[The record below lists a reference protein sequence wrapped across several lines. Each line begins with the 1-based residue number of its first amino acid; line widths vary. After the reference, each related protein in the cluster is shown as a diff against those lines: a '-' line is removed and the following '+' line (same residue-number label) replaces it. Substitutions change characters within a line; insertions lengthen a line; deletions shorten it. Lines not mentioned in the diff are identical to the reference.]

1 MMLSRLRYS
10 FVWLASIAL
19 AGVALQ
25 PRAHADDVWIAPETP
40 RVEFKIGSDTHVIE
54 RIQDKENV
62 ISGTFAKT
70 SRSCPP
76 FCIHPMK
83 AAEGVETVGELEI
96 MDFLTQ
102 KVSEGTGLL
111 VDARIPEWH
120 KKGTIPGSVNIPF
133 TLFSSKNPYLD
144 DLLAVLGAK
153 RAGQDGWEF
162 SEAKELLMFCNGP
175 WCDQSPRA
183 IKGLLEIGYPAD
195 KLYYYRG
202 GMQNWSL
209 LGLSTDIP
217 DSTETAGR
225 Q

>member
-1 MMLSRLRYS
+1 MLLSRLRYS

-19 AGVALQ
+19 AGVALSSSAQ
-25 PRAHADDVWIAPETP
+25 ADDVWIAPDKP
-40 RVEFKIGSDTHVIE
+40 QVEFKVGSDIHVIE

-62 ISGTFAKT
+62 ITGTFAKT

-102 KVSEGTGLL
+102 KVSKGDGLL

-120 KKGTIPGSVNIPF
+120 EKGTIPGSVNIPF

-144 DLLAVLGAK
+144 DLLTVLGAK
-153 RAGQDGWEF
+153 PAGQDGWEF

-183 IKGLLEIGYPAD
+183 IKGLLEIGYPAE

-202 GMQNWSL
+202 GMQNWSV